1 MFRFPTIQ
9 LILTLCLVA
18 LLSACNTEP
27 QMKPKGDRFFDMP
40 WPNDLR
46 LNDDGSLDFSRYQ
59 SSKFHP
65 LVKQI
70 ADVGSSNT
78 KGFGINSA
86 VYFHFEG
93 AISDDNFPEVTETLD
108 DSSLAMLVNIEPTSD
123 RYLERTPLRLDY
135 KRTGS
140 PYRPTNLLTLLPWG
154 GFGLA
159 FEAQHVAIIFNDLKT
174 PSGKSVKQA
183 ELIKEL
189 DQPWQSGR
197 GVNQEDFELLQ
208 AHWQKVKEYV
218 TQNTGR
224 SPEEVLAFTVF
235 TTQNPVTDAFKVAN
249 SVHAI
254 SDQEVIDSVYINTM
268 YNSCDCTEQMFCLG
282 AAVVGGVVELPRWQQ
297 GESPYLL
304 EGGNIITTETTAIQ
318 NGTESVEIMATI
330 SCAATDRG
338 RPVTVIATGTG
349 GSAHESM
356 DVLYEFNQPELSNPF
371 RPEEGDIIHEKY
383 PEEDIKFKG
392 VSIAVSPLYS
402 SDRRPL
408 QLDQISDKL
417 EEWGIPLSETDISA
431 FAYYNYL
438 NPVAGNANQIQ
449 NAADL
454 IYVKRV
460 AYLLDEI
467 LSEGRIGQ
475 RIKEWAGLDGVALDI
490 TRDTTGILAQSQ
502 GGSTTPLALAM
513 DSDFVFAHLNGAA
526 GHSYP
531 QPVHRGSVR
540 NVLTPLLIGSGP
552 KELDDFNPLV
562 QFVQTFFEPA
572 DATNY
577 AAYANTNK
585 LLITAGYYDGCVV
598 RESAGSLG
606 LAYARANKITVANGL
621 TGLPLTAGIDTV
633 LGQTPFLLPAAVPY
647 TETGS
652 QGAFIEM
659 NEGHFASTANDLIRD
674 FLIAVQDNE
683 PIYLPELNGE
693 KGGADVGTCDER
705 ID

>member
-1 MFRFPTIQ
+1 MLRFLKIRFFITF
-9 LILTLCLVA
+9 CLVA

-27 QMKPKGDRFFDMP
+27 QMNPGGNKFFDMP

-46 LNDDGSLDFSRYQ
+46 LTEDGTLDFSRYQ
-59 SSKFHP
+59 SARFHP

-70 ADVGSSNT
+70 ADVGSNNT
-78 KGFGINSA
+78 RGFGINSA
-86 VYFHFEG
+86 IYFHFEG
-93 AISDDNFPEVTETLD
+93 AISDENLPDVLETLE
-108 DSSLAMLVNIEPTSD
+108 DSSLAMLVNIDTTSD

-159 FEAQHVAIIFNDLKT
+159 FEAQHAGIIFNDLKT
-174 PSGKSVKQA
+174 PSGKPVKQA
-183 ELIKEL
+183 GLIKKLE
-189 DQPWQSGR
+189 QPWQPGSG
-197 GVNQEDFELLQ
+197 VAQEDFELLQ
-208 AHWQKVKEYV
+208 SHWQQVKAYV
-218 TQNTGR
+218 AQNTDR
-224 SPEEVLAFTVF
+224 DPEDVLAFTVF
-235 TTQNPVTDAFKVAN
+235 TTQNPVTDAFKVAA
-249 SVHAI
+249 SVNAI
-254 SDQEVIDSVYINTM
+254 SDEEVIESAHINIR
-268 YNSCDCTEQMFCLG
+268 YGSCDCTDELFCTG
-282 AAVVGGVVELPRWQQ
+282 AAVVGGIVELPRWQQ

-304 EGGNIITTETTAIQ
+304 EGGEILTTETAAIQ
-318 NGTESVEIMATI
+318 NGTETVEFVAAVSCIATE
-330 SCAATDRG
+330 RG
-338 RPVTVIATGTG
+338 RPVTVVATGTG
-349 GSAHESM
+349 GSALEAE
-356 DVLYEFNQPELSNPF
+356 DTLSAYDQTHLRNPF

-383 PEEDIKFKG
+383 PEEDINFKG

-408 QLDQISDKL
+408 QLDQINEKL
-417 EEWGIPLSETDISA
+417 EEWGVPLSETDISA

-449 NAADL
+449 NASDL
-454 IYVKRV
+454 IYIKRV
-460 AYLLDEI
+460 GYLLEEI
-467 LSEGRIGQ
+467 LHKDLLGSFIAKR
-475 RIKEWAGLDGVALDI
+475 AGLEGVPLEI

-513 DSDFVFAHLNGAA
+513 DSDFVYAHLNGAA

-540 NVLTPLLIGSGP
+540 NVLAPMLIGAGP
-552 KELDDFNPLV
+552 NELDDFNPLV

-577 AAYANTNK
+577 AAYAHTDK
-585 LLITAGYYDGCVV
+585 LLITAGHYDGCVV
-598 RESAGSLG
+598 RESAASLG
-606 LAYARANKITVANGL
+606 LAYARAHKLTVANGL

-633 LGQTPFLLPAAVPY
+633 LGQTPFLLPAAVPF

-652 QGAFIEM
+652 QGAYIEL
-659 NEGHFASTANDLIRD
+659 NEGHFAVTATEVIRD
-674 FLIAVQDNE
+674 FLMAVQDNE
-683 PIYLPELNGE
+683 PIYLPVLND
-693 KGGADVGTCDER
+693 KGGADVGSCDER